1 MYSTRQYKKYC
12 QYKKGAFLELWPM
25 PSEQPEPPRDSGQN
39 CLSNLQGEVGRSQ
52 GPSFRLQIAPRKAW
66 HPKDAARPASGASS
80 VREANLLAKRAM
92 RAKRADCAR
101 SAQGERSEPAREA
114 CLHAADVSHSDA
126 RGTRGLD
133 SLTQGPPVQVQNF
146 TRSQN
151 CRCLSTYTTPH
162 HASPHTALR

>member
-1 MYSTRQYKKYC
+1 MC
-12 QYKKGAFLELWPM
+12 
-25 PSEQPEPPRDSGQN
+25 
-39 CLSNLQGEVGRSQ
+39 
-52 GPSFRLQIAPRKAW
+52 
-66 HPKDAARPASGASS
+66 RPASILYLYTKRGLGPLSTGTVSTKKAHFERRGPCRRNSRNRRATALRTGCQICKARS
-80 VREANLLAKRAM
+80 DEARGPPSDCRWPLGRPGTPRTQRGQRAE
-92 RAKRADCAR
+92 RADCAR

-114 CLHAADVSHSDA
+114 CLHAADVSHQDA